1 MTQKTVAAQPT
12 MEDLL
17 KRVADD
23 KKIVKGDKISGKII
37 HISKGEV
44 QMDIETIGLGLVRG
58 KELYNDEYISL
69 LKLGET
75 VEAVVVDL
83 DNERGM
89 LELSFRAIGKEKIWG
104 EVVKMYETKS
114 TIEAKIR
121 DVNRGGFLVKV
132 GGVYGFLPASLL
144 SPTHAIKQNSS
155 SESNNLVN
163 QMKKL
168 IGQSFHVKIISINV
182 EQDTVVVS
190 EKAVS
195 DEIAN
200 VKLSQYKQGDIVSG
214 EVVGVVDFG
223 LFVRFDEGIDGL
235 VHVSEISWKKI
246 DKPGDEYKPGDQVK
260 AKIIEID
267 SENRINL
274 SIKQTLENPW
284 SKFKKK
290 AKVGDTFKG
299 NIVKI
304 VSFGVIVASTDD
316 IQGLCHISQ
325 LSQDLIDSPSKIHD
339 LVKIG
344 EEKEFTILSVVDDKL
359 QLTLLPIKEAQARE
373 EDQRMQLVEKATNED
388 LKQQVE
394 KVIETQADETLE
406 EAKPKKLKKK
416 AE

>member
-1 MTQKTVAAQPT
+1 MTQTTVATQPT

-44 QMDIETIGLGLVRG
+44 QMDIENIGLGLIRG

-69 LKLGET
+69 LKIGET
-75 VEAVVVDL
+75 VEAVVIDL

-89 LELSFRAIGKEKIWG
+89 LELSFRAIGKEKIWS

-114 TIEAKIR
+114 TVEAKIR

-144 SPTHAIKQNSS
+144 SPTHAIKQTSS
-155 SESNNLVN
+155 AESSNLVN

-200 VKLSQYKQGDIVSG
+200 VKLSQYKTGDIVSG

-267 SENRINL
+267 PENRINL

-304 VSFGVIVASTDD
+304 VSFGVIVSNGDD

-325 LSQDLIDSPSKIHD
+325 LSKEIIDNPAKIHD

-359 QLTLLPIKEAQARE
+359 QLTLLPIAEAEKRE
-373 EDQRMQLVEKATNED
+373 EEQRKLLVEKVVNEE
-388 LKQQVE
+388 LEKKVEEVVE
-394 KVIETQADETLE
+394 KTE
-406 EAKPKKLKKK
+406 EKEVKTKKVSKKK